1 MTKATLEAVHPVL
14 PSRDVAASIRY
25 YVEKLGFSLRF
36 QSSAENPDYAG
47 IERGNV
53 GLHLQQHDP
62 AELDRAGQ
70 PSLRFVVMDTD
81 ALLEEYKEAG
91 VFHEQT
97 KLRNTDWGTREF
109 AFFDPDNNGLTFY
122 RPL

>member
-1 MTKATLEAVHPVL
+1 MSKAMLEAVHPVL
-14 PSRDVAASIRY
+14 PSRNVVASIRY
-25 YVEKLGFSLRF
+25 YVEKLGFSHRF
-36 QSSAENPDYAG
+36 QSSAEDPDYAG
-47 IERGNV
+47 VERGNV

-70 PSLRFVVMDTD
+70 PSLRFVVSDVD
-81 ALLEEYKEAG
+81 ALFEEYKDTG

-97 KLRNTDWGTREF
+97 ELRDTAWGTREF